1 MITQTGTAVDC
12 NKVAHTGSPSCVFNP
27 KEIIG
32 LLITYGSKRYTAVEL
47 STFLT
52 TMKADVY
59 ASGVERIYPIHN
71 ISNLEASGGDI
82 VTNKGGYGGVAVIK
96 HDTYSEKYRVDKTG
110 LWFFREVSKFTGGNY
125 RVILLDKEGNAI
137 LTKVGDDYAGIAL
150 SDIAP
155 DHTAANGTDPAI
167 NSINLYWTDK
177 ESAYKNIEAVK
188 VGDAQEVA
196 DELQGLI
203 GVSLVASAGKKVNV
217 VDSDSAADYGLVF
230 GSALAVVGAWVGD
243 ATITSVTYSSVD
255 NSYTFVGTSLT
266 KVRLASASAL
276 QALNVTSI
284 EGVET
289 MTTLI
294 A

>member
-1 MITQTGTAVDC
+1 MITQTGSIYNC

-27 KEIIG
+27 KEIVG
-32 LLITYGSKRYTAVEL
+32 LIITYGSKRYTSAEL
-47 STFLT
+47 ATFIT
-52 TMKADVY
+52 TMKADIY
-59 ASGVERIYPIHN
+59 ASGVERVYPIHN

-82 VTNKGGYGGVAVIK
+82 VTSKGGYGGVRAVK
-96 HDTYSEKYRVDKTG
+96 YDSYSEKYRVDKTG
-110 LWFFREVSKFTGGNY
+110 MWFFREVVKFIGGDY
-125 RVILLDKEGNAI
+125 RAILLDRNGNAI

-155 DHTAANGTDPAI
+155 SHNRANGTDPSL
-167 NSINLYWTDK
+167 NYVTLYYTDL
-177 ESAYKNIEAVK
+177 ESAMRDVEAVN
-188 VGDAQEVA
+188 VGDSQTVA
-196 DELQGLI
+196 GELQGLI
-203 GVSLVASAGKKVNV
+203 GVSLVASTGKKINV

-266 KVRLASASAL
+266 NVGLASASAL

-284 EGVET
+284 EGVKT

>member
-27 KEIIG
+27 KEIVG
-32 LLITYGSKRYTAVEL
+32 LLITYGSKRYTAAEL
-47 STFLT
+47 STFLV

-71 ISNLEASGGDI
+71 ISNLEASGGDV
-82 VTNKGGYGGVAVIK
+82 VTSKGGYGGVKVVK
-96 HDTYSEKYRVDKTG
+96 YDTYSEKYRVDKTG
-110 LWFFREVSKFTGGNY
+110 MWFFREVIKFIGGNY
-125 RVILLDKEGNAI
+125 RAILLDREGNAI

-155 DHTAANGTDPAI
+155 SHNRANGTDPSLNYVTI
-167 NSINLYWTDK
+167 YYTDL
-177 ESAYKNIEAVK
+177 ESAMRDVEAVK
-188 VGDAQEVA
+188 VGDSQTVA

-276 QALNVTSI
+276 QALNITSI

>member
-1 MITQTGTAVDC
+1 MITQTGSIYNC

-27 KEIIG
+27 KEIVG
-32 LLITYGSKRYTAVEL
+32 LIITYGSKRYTSAEL
-47 STFLT
+47 ATFIT
-52 TMKADVY
+52 TIKADIY
-59 ASGVERIYPIHN
+59 ASGVERVYPIHN
-71 ISNLEASGGDI
+71 ISNVEASGGDV
-82 VTNKGGYGGVAVIK
+82 VTNKGGYGGVKAVK
-96 HDTYSEKYRVDKTG
+96 YDSYSEKYRVDKTG
-110 LWFFREVSKFTGGNY
+110 LWFFREIQKFMGGDY
-125 RVILLDKEGNAI
+125 RSILLDKAGNAI
-137 LTKVGDDYAGIAL
+137 LTKIGDDYAGVSL

-155 DHTAANGTDPAI
+155 DHTPANGTDPAI
-167 NSINLYWTDK
+167 NYIMLYWTDK
-177 ESAYKNIEAVK
+177 ESAYTNVEAVN
-188 VGDAQEVA
+188 VGDAQIVA
-196 DELQGLI
+196 EELPGLI
-203 GVSLVASAGKKVNV
+203 GVSLYASAGKKINV
-217 VDSDSAADYGLVF
+217 KDSDSAADYGLAF